1 MSDVI
6 DNVIAQL
13 KQSKATT
20 SCSDLTQILES
31 FGFEVRGAG
40 SAGHKVYVHDELP
53 DFLSGSYNCGHG
65 TNSTVKP
72 CYIQKVIRIL
82 KQQKQDLMK
91 YLKKEGK
98 L

>member
-1 MSDVI
+1 MSGAIEDAI
-6 DNVIAQL
+6 TQL

-20 SCSDLTQILES
+20 SCSELTQMLED

-40 SAGHKVYVHDELP
+40 SAGHKVYVHDGLP
-53 DFLSGSYNCGHG
+53 DFLSSSYDCGHG

-72 CYIQKVIRIL
+72 CYIQNVIRVL
-82 KQQKQDLMK
+82 KQQKQGLVK
-91 YLKKEGK
+91 YLQQEGR